1 MRKII
6 IAATTILFMACT
18 ISVVYADCGM
28 CSAASAKEGEIINE
42 TCPVMGDKVDNGTPY
57 KTEYKG
63 KTIGF
68 CCPACI
74 TKFKADPEK
83 YMAKLG
89 LKKKECMI
97 KCPECGAAID
107 MMEQCKKMDTSHCS
121 MMKAICPI
129 TKEKPVK
136 ESE

>member
-6 IAATTILFMACT
+6 IAVATILFMACT
-18 ISVVYADCGM
+18 ISVVYAGCGM
-28 CSAASAKEGEIINE
+28 CSAISAKEGEIINE
-42 TCPVMGDKVDNGTPY
+42 TCPVMGGKVDKDTSY

-74 TKFKADPEK
+74 TKFNKDPEK

-89 LKKKECMI
+89 LKKKECI
-97 KCPECGAAID
+97 IRCPECGTDID
-107 MMEQCKKMDTSHCS
+107 MMEQCKKMDSSRCP
-121 MMKAICPI
+121 MKGICPI

-136 ESE
+136 ENE